1 MSVCYVSV
9 SGLMFDGWVMRLL
22 FRLLWHWRT
31 QAVEVCTEFQGSSEL
46 FAYAGAVCDSQ
57 SSVSSFP
64 RQMLLLLRLMY
75 SLVMRSYR

>member
-1 MSVCYVSV
+1 MRVCYVSV
-9 SGLMFDGWVMRLL
+9 SGLMFGGWVMRLL

-31 QAVEVCTEFQGSSEL
+31 QAVEVCTEFQDSSEL

-64 RQMLLLLRLMY
+64 RQMLLILRLI
-75 SLVMRSYR
+75 LVVVL